1 MNNRMNNRMNNK
13 KKSSGDIEILII
25 LSLSFS
31 ALVYYLFDIKS
42 VYYRLALILVI
53 TTSFY
58 VFYETIK
65 KADIHS
71 GRGRT
76 KGKSREIKFKL
87 ESK

>member
-1 MNNRMNNRMNNK
+1 MRNK

-42 VYYRLALILVI
+42 VYYRLALLFLI

-71 GRGRT
+71 GSGSGKR
-76 KGKSREIKFKL
+76 KSREIKFKL

>member
-1 MNNRMNNRMNNK
+1 
-13 KKSSGDIEILII
+13 
-25 LSLSFS
+25 S

-71 GRGRT
+71 RSGIG

>member
-1 MNNRMNNRMNNK
+1 MRNK

-42 VYYRLALILVI
+42 VYYRLALLFLI
-53 TTSFY
+53 TTCFY

-71 GRGRT
+71 GSGKR
-76 KGKSREIKFKL
+76 KSREIKFKL

>member
-1 MNNRMNNRMNNK
+1 MRTK

-42 VYYRLALILVI
+42 VYYRLALLFLI

-71 GRGRT
+71 GSGSDKR
-76 KGKSREIKFKL
+76 KSREIKFKL

>member
-1 MNNRMNNRMNNK
+1 MNNKINNK

-71 GRGRT
+71 NNG